1 MNDKKRQLFF
11 PFPARKTFFDGRLLR
26 QLRLALVFGPR
37 CVVDRACRQR
47 KLFDPERDGRNESG
61 GPETT

>member
-26 QLRLALVFGPR
+26 QLRLTLVFGPR
-37 CVVDRACRQR
+37 CLVDRVCRQR
-47 KLFDPERDGRNESG
+47 ELFDPEPDDENETGYPKIS
-61 GPETT
+61 